1 MTTAE
6 LRRCRELVTIA
17 IVRKRIL
24 VVEDD
29 DGLRGLYRT
38 TLTLAG
44 YLVEEASDGLVAL
57 SVIDNRPPDLVVLDL
72 MLPTVSGFV
81 VQQDIAARSRTRDI
95 PVVIVTSQRLTDADR
110 DALAP
115 RVAAIVAKDA
125 VSAGRGAFDRVLG
138 RLGLAVREVGRG

>member
-95 PVVIVTSQRLTDADR
+95 PVVIVTGSNDELVDHLD
-110 DALAP
+110 
-115 RVAAIVAKDA
+115 VA
-125 VSAGRGAFDRVLG
+125 RVL
-138 RLGLAVREVGRG
+138 RKPVSPDDVLDSVRECLRAHNEPAAGI